1 MGRWE
6 PDARGRLARAAL
18 TLYAEQG
25 FDRTTVAEIAEAAG
39 LTESTF
45 FRNFADKREVLF
57 YGAEGAAELLASSIA
72 ASTGTPMD
80 AVSAALEAWTAIMQE
95 DIDRVRQRDAVI
107 AANPELQERNLTK
120 HAELAAAMAAA
131 LRDRGTLDT
140 IARLTAE
147 TGIVVFTAA
156 YARWIEEPGKEDLP
170 SRVRAAMVELRGAL
184 AQ

>member
-1 MGRWE
+1 
-6 PDARGRLARAAL
+6 
-18 TLYAEQG
+18 
-25 FDRTTVAEIAEAAG
+25 
-39 LTESTF
+39 
-45 FRNFADKREVLF
+45 
-57 YGAEGAAELLASSIA
+57 
-72 ASTGTPMD
+72 MD
-80 AVSAALEAWTAIMQE
+80 AVSAALETWTAIMQE

-170 SRVRAAMVELRGAL
+170 SLVRAAMVELRGAL